1 MEQKSKFDKVM
12 GAWDILVIAFGAMIG
27 WGWVINS
34 GDWITTAGFAGSIIA
49 MLIGGLMV
57 FFVGLTYAELT
68 SAMPQCGGEH
78 VFSYRA
84 MGPTGSFV
92 CTWMIILGYVATS
105 AFEATALPTV
115 ITYLFPDFNQVYLY
129 SIAGKDIYLTTI
141 VLGVGVAILITVI
154 NIKGAKTAAIL
165 QTVLTAIIAIA
176 GILLVVGSAINGD
189 MGNITGQMWESGAG
203 NTLGSVFKVACMTPF
218 LFIGFDVIPQ
228 AAEEINVPYKKIGKI
243 MLLSIF
249 LAVAWYLMI
258 IFAVCYIMPQSEIAK
273 EMMSQNGLVSAKA
286 IEIAFR
292 SPLMG
297 KVLII
302 GGLCGIITSWN
313 SFLMGGSRALY
324 SMGESLMIPKMFGKL
339 GKNKTPEAAI
349 ILCGIACVA
358 APFFGR
364 GVLVWL
370 VDAAS
375 FGCVIA
381 YMFVSISFCILR
393 KKRPEMERPY
403 KVKAGKFVGVMAV
416 LMAGFMTLL
425 YIIPA
430 SFSAALV
437 WQEWVVVG
445 IWLALGVFFYFY
457 SKRKYGAEFGRDIFI
472 VDESKTVEEEPAL
485 LPNAKYPD
493 RHFVITMGCE
503 YGSGGPEIA
512 RMVADYFGIEYYDRD
527 LVDKV
532 VQEIGVDKGLVEEA
546 DTKIGVR
553 YAFDTSYGV
562 RYANLSNRVIDA
574 QFQAIHDF
582 AKHSCVI
589 VGRSSDYILR
599 DTEDVM
605 NVFIYA
611 PQKDEIAAVMKKKG
625 LNERKAEEEWENVE
639 KSQHAR
645 HEYITGKK
653 RGDRHTRD
661 ILLNSSLL
669 GWDATAQ
676 FIEELVER
684 RFGLTEETL
693 KKEAWRANERI
704 YDQNRNRRI

>member
-34 GDWITTAGFAGSIIA
+34 GDWITTAGFMGSIIA
-49 MLIGGLMV
+49 MLIGGVMV

-84 MGPTGSFV
+84 MGSTGSFV

-115 ITYLFPDFNQVYLY
+115 ITYLFPKFNQVYLY

-141 VLGVGVAILITVI
+141 LLGVGVAVLITFI
-154 NIKGAKTAAIL
+154 NIRGAKTAAIL

-189 MGNITGQMWESGAG
+189 GANITGQMWESGTG
-203 NTLGSVFKVACMTPF
+203 TTLGSVFKVACMTPF

-249 LAVAWYLMI
+249 LAVAWYLLI
-258 IFAVCYIMPQSEIAK
+258 IFAVCYIMPQSAIAQ
-273 EMMSQNGLVSAKA
+273 EMSSQNGLVSAKA

-324 SMGESLMIPKMFGKL
+324 SMGESLMIPKL
-339 GKNKTPEAAI
+339 GKHKTPEAAI

-393 KKRPEMERPY
+393 KKKPEMARPY
-403 KVKAGKFVGVMAV
+403 KVKAGRFVGAMAV

-425 YIIPA
+425 YIVPA

-437 WQEWVVVG
+437 WQEWIVVG

-457 SKRKYGAEFGRDIFI
+457 SKKKYGAEFGRDIFI
-472 VDESKTVEEEPAL
+472 VEDGGKSEEQEETV

-493 RHFVITMGCE
+493 RHFVITVGCE
-503 YGSGGPEIA
+503 YGSGGPQIA
-512 RMVADYFGIEYYDRD
+512 KMVADRLGIEYYNRD

-532 VQEIGVDKGLVEEA
+532 VAHIGVDKGLVEEA

-574 QFQAIHDF
+574 QFQAINDF
-582 AKHSCVI
+582 ANKSSCVI

-599 DTEDVM
+599 NRDDVL

-611 PQKDEIAAVMKKKG
+611 PQEDEIAAVMKEKG
-625 LNERKAEEEWENVE
+625 IKNMRKAKEEWESVD
-639 KSQHAR
+639 KAQHAR

-661 ILLNSSLL
+661 MLINSSIL
-669 GWDATAQ
+669 GWDETADMIIDMIDRKFEHDDAKQ
-676 FIEELVER
+676 
-684 RFGLTEETL
+684 L
-693 KKEAWRANERI
+693 KKEA
-704 YDQNRNRRI
+704 

>member
-49 MLIGGLMV
+49 MLIGGVMV

-115 ITYLFPDFNQVYLY
+115 ITYLFPKFNQVYLY

-141 VLGVGVAILITVI
+141 LLGVGVAVLITFI
-154 NIKGAKTAAIL
+154 NIRGAKTAAIL

-189 MGNITGQMWESGAG
+189 GANITGQMWESGTG
-203 NTLGSVFKVACMTPF
+203 TTLGSVFKVACMTPF

-249 LAVAWYLMI
+249 LAVAWYLLI
-258 IFAVCYIMPQSEIAK
+258 IFAVCYIMPQSAIAQ
-273 EMMSQNGLVSAKA
+273 EMSSQNGLVSAKA

-339 GKNKTPEAAI
+339 GKHKTPEAAI

-393 KKRPEMERPY
+393 KKKPEMARPY
-403 KVKAGKFVGVMAV
+403 KVKAGRFVGVMAV

-425 YIIPA
+425 YIVPA

-437 WQEWVVVG
+437 WQEWIVVG

-457 SKRKYGAEFGRDIFI
+457 SKKKYGAEFGRDIFI
-472 VDESKTVEEEPAL
+472 VEDGGKTEEQEETV

-493 RHFVITMGCE
+493 RHFVITVGCE
-503 YGSGGPEIA
+503 YGSGGPQIA
-512 RMVADYFGIEYYDRD
+512 KMVADRLGIEYYNRD

-532 VQEIGVDKGLVEEA
+532 VAQIGVDKGLVEEA

-574 QFQAIHDF
+574 QFQAINDF
-582 AKHSCVI
+582 ANKSSCVI

-599 DTEDVM
+599 NRDDVL

-611 PQKDEIAAVMKKKG
+611 PQEDEIAAVMKEKG
-625 LNERKAEEEWENVE
+625 IKNMRKAKEEWESVD
-639 KSQHAR
+639 KAQHAR

-661 ILLNSSLL
+661 MLINSSIL
-669 GWDATAQ
+669 GWD
-676 FIEELVER
+676 
-684 RFGLTEETL
+684 ETTDMIIDMIDRKFEQDDAKQL
-693 KKEAWRANERI
+693 KKEA
-704 YDQNRNRRI
+704 

>member
-12 GAWDILVIAFGAMIG
+12 GAGDILVIAFGAMIG

-49 MLIGGLMV
+49 MLIGGVMV

-115 ITYLFPDFNQVYLY
+115 ITYLFPEFNQVYLY

-141 VLGVGVAILITVI
+141 LLGVGVAVLITFI
-154 NIKGAKTAAIL
+154 NIRGAKTAAIL

-176 GILLVVGSAINGD
+176 GILLVVGSAVNGD
-189 MGNITGQMWESGAG
+189 GANITGQMWESGTG
-203 NTLGSVFKVACMTPF
+203 TTLGSVFKVACMTPF

-249 LAVAWYLMI
+249 LAVAWYLLI
-258 IFAVCYIMPQSEIAK
+258 IFAVCYIMPQSAIAQ
-273 EMMSQNGLVSAKA
+273 EMSSQNGLVSAKA

-339 GKNKTPEAAI
+339 GKHKTPEAAI
-349 ILCGIACVA
+349 ILCGIACVV

-393 KKRPEMERPY
+393 KKKPEMARPY
-403 KVKAGKFVGVMAV
+403 KVKAGRFVGVMAV

-425 YIIPA
+425 YIVPA

-437 WQEWVVVG
+437 WQEWIVVG
-445 IWLALGVFFYFY
+445 IWLALGAFFYFY
-457 SKRKYGAEFGRDIFI
+457 SKKKYGAEFGRDIFI
-472 VDESKTVEEEPAL
+472 VEDGGKTEEQEETV

-493 RHFVITMGCE
+493 RHFVITVGCE
-503 YGSGGPEIA
+503 YGSGGPQIA
-512 RMVADYFGIEYYDRD
+512 KMIADRLGIEYYNRD

-532 VQEIGVDKGLVEEA
+532 VAQIGVDKGLVEEA

-574 QFQAIHDF
+574 QFQAINDF
-582 AKHSCVI
+582 ANRSSCVI

-599 DTEDVM
+599 NRDDVL

-611 PQKDEIAAVMKKKG
+611 PQEDEIAAVMKEKG
-625 LNERKAEEEWENVE
+625 IKNMRKAKEEWESVD
-639 KSQHAR
+639 KAQHAR

-661 ILLNSSLL
+661 MLINSSIL
-669 GWDATAQ
+669 GWDETADMIIDMIDRKFEQ
-676 FIEELVER
+676 DDAKQ
-684 RFGLTEETL
+684 L
-693 KKEAWRANERI
+693 KKEA
-704 YDQNRNRRI
+704 

>member
-49 MLIGGLMV
+49 MLIGGVMV

-115 ITYLFPDFNQVYLY
+115 ITYLFPKFNQVYLY

-141 VLGVGVAILITVI
+141 LLGVGVAVLITFI
-154 NIKGAKTAAIL
+154 NIIGAKTAAIL

-176 GILLVVGSAINGD
+176 GILLVVGSSVNGD
-189 MGNITGQMWESGAG
+189 GANITGQMWESGTG
-203 NTLGSVFKVACMTPF
+203 TTLGSVFKVACMTPF

-249 LAVAWYLMI
+249 LAVAWYLLI
-258 IFAVCYIMPQSEIAK
+258 IFAVCYIMPQSAIAQ
-273 EMMSQNGLVSAKA
+273 EMSSQNGLVSAKA

-339 GKNKTPEAAI
+339 GKHKTPEAAI

-393 KKRPEMERPY
+393 KKKPEMARPY
-403 KVKAGKFVGVMAV
+403 KVKAGRFVGVMAV

-425 YIIPA
+425 YIVPA

-437 WQEWVVVG
+437 WQEWIVVG

-457 SKRKYGAEFGRDIFI
+457 SKKKYGAEFGRDIFI
-472 VDESKTVEEEPAL
+472 VEDGGKAEEQEEAV

-493 RHFVITMGCE
+493 RHFVITVGCE
-503 YGSGGPEIA
+503 YGSGGPQIA
-512 RMVADYFGIEYYDRD
+512 KMIADRLGIEYYNRD

-532 VQEIGVDKGLVEEA
+532 VAQIGVDKGLVEEA

-574 QFQAIHDF
+574 QFQAINDF
-582 AKHSCVI
+582 ANRSSCVI

-599 DTEDVM
+599 NRDDVL

-611 PQKDEIAAVMKKKG
+611 PQEDEIAAVMKEKG
-625 LNERKAEEEWENVE
+625 IKNMRKAKEEWESVD
-639 KSQHAR
+639 KAQHAR

-661 ILLNSSLL
+661 MLINSSIL
-669 GWDATAQ
+669 GWDETADMIIDMIDRKFEQ
-676 FIEELVER
+676 DDAKQ
-684 RFGLTEETL
+684 L
-693 KKEAWRANERI
+693 KKEA
-704 YDQNRNRRI
+704 

>member
-12 GAWDILVIAFGAMIG
+12 GGWDILVIAFGAMIG

-34 GDWITTAGFAGSIIA
+34 GDWIQTAGFAGSMIA
-49 MLIGGLMV
+49 MLIGGVMV
-57 FFVGLTYAELT
+57 LFVGLTYAELT

-92 CTWMIILGYVATS
+92 CTWMIVLGYVATA

-115 ITYLFPDFNQVYLY
+115 ITYLFPNFNQVYLY
-129 SIAGKDIYLTTI
+129 SIAGKDIYLTT
-141 VLGVGVAILITVI
+141 VALGVGFAILITYI
-154 NIKGAKTAAIL
+154 NIKGAKTAAIF
-165 QTVLTAIIAIA
+165 QTILTAIIAIA
-176 GILLVVGSAINGD
+176 GILLVVGSAVNGD
-189 MGNITGQMWESGAG
+189 ASNITSQMWHASTG
-203 NTLGSVFKVACMTPF
+203 NVLGSVFKVACMTPF

-228 AAEEINVPYKKIGKI
+228 AAEEINVPYKKVGRI

-249 LAVAWYLMI
+249 LAVAWYLLI
-258 IFAVCYIMPQSEIAK
+258 VFAVCNIMPESAIAA
-273 EMMSQNGLVSAKA
+273 EMNSQNGLVSAKA
-286 IEIAFR
+286 IEIAFN
-292 SPLMG
+292 SPMMG

-324 SMGESLMIPKMFGKL
+324 SMGESLMIPEKFGTL
-339 GKNKTPEAAI
+339 GKNKTPVRAI
-349 ILCGIACVA
+349 MLCGLACCI

-393 KKRPEMERPY
+393 KKRPDMDRPY
-403 KVKAGKFVGVMAV
+403 KVKGAKFVGFMAV
-416 LMAGFMTLL
+416 AMSGFMTLL

-437 WQEWVVVG
+437 WQEWIVVG
-445 IWLALGVFFYFY
+445 AWLLLGLFFYAY
-457 SKRKYGAEFGRDIFI
+457 SKKKYGSEFGRDIFI
-472 VDESKTVEEEPAL
+472 VEDEEEASFETEEAE
-485 LPNAKYPD
+485 NYDSINKKYD
-493 RHFVITMGCE
+493 GERFTITVGCE

-512 RMVADYFGIEYYDRD
+512 KMVADHFGIAYYNRD
-527 LVDKV
+527 LVDSV
-532 VQEIGVDKGLVEEA
+532 VDHLGVEKELVEEA
-546 DTKIGVR
+546 DAKIGVR
-553 YAFDTSYGV
+553 YAFDTSYGI

-574 QFQAIHDF
+574 QFAAINEF
-582 AKHSCVI
+582 ADRSPCVI
-589 VGRSSDYILR
+589 VGRSSNYILKNR
-599 DTEDVM
+599 ENVL

-611 PQKDEIAAVMKKKG
+611 PKEDEIKSVMKAEGCSEEKAKEAWEAD
-625 LNERKAEEEWENVE
+625 ERA
-639 KSQHAR
+639 QHAR
-645 HEYITGKK
+645 HEYITSKK

-669 GWDATAQ
+669 GWEATAQ
-676 FIEELVER
+676 FIIELAER
-684 RFGLTEETL
+684 KFGLTEE
-693 KKEAWRANERI
+693 KMEKGA
-704 YDQNRNRRI
+704 

>member
-49 MLIGGLMV
+49 MLIGGVMV

-115 ITYLFPDFNQVYLY
+115 ITYLFPKFNQVYLY

-141 VLGVGVAILITVI
+141 LLGVGVAVLITFI
-154 NIKGAKTAAIL
+154 NIRGAKTAAIL

-176 GILLVVGSAINGD
+176 GILLVVGSAVNGD
-189 MGNITGQMWESGAG
+189 GANITGQMWESGTG
-203 NTLGSVFKVACMTPF
+203 TTLGSVFKVACMTPF

-249 LAVAWYLMI
+249 LAVAWYLLI
-258 IFAVCYIMPQSEIAK
+258 IFAVCYIMPQSAIAQ
-273 EMMSQNGLVSAKA
+273 EMSSQNGLVSAKA

-339 GKNKTPEAAI
+339 GKHKTPEAAI

-393 KKRPEMERPY
+393 KKKPEMARPY
-403 KVKAGKFVGVMAV
+403 KVKAGRFVGVMAV

-425 YIIPA
+425 YIVPA

-437 WQEWVVVG
+437 WQEWIVVG

-457 SKRKYGAEFGRDIFI
+457 SKKKYGAEFGRDIFI
-472 VDESKTVEEEPAL
+472 VEDGGKAEEQEEAV

-493 RHFVITMGCE
+493 RHFVITVGCE
-503 YGSGGPEIA
+503 YGSGGPQIA
-512 RMVADYFGIEYYDRD
+512 KMIADRLGIEYYNRD

-532 VQEIGVDKGLVEEA
+532 VAQIGVDKGLVEEA

-574 QFQAIHDF
+574 QFQAINDF
-582 AKHSCVI
+582 ANRSSCVI

-599 DTEDVM
+599 NRDDVL

-611 PQKDEIAAVMKKKG
+611 PQEDEIAAVMKEKG
-625 LNERKAEEEWENVE
+625 IKNMRKAKEEWESVD
-639 KSQHAR
+639 KAQHAR

-661 ILLNSSLL
+661 MLINSSIL
-669 GWDATAQ
+669 GWDETADMIIDMIDRKFEHDDAKQ
-676 FIEELVER
+676 
-684 RFGLTEETL
+684 L
-693 KKEAWRANERI
+693 KKEA
-704 YDQNRNRRI
+704 

>member
-1 MEQKSKFDKVM
+1 VGGYIMEQKSKFDKVM

-34 GDWITTAGFAGSIIA
+34 GDWITTAGFMGSIIA
-49 MLIGGLMV
+49 MLIGGVMV

-115 ITYLFPDFNQVYLY
+115 ITYLFPEFNQVYLY

-141 VLGVGVAILITVI
+141 LLGVGVAVLITFI
-154 NIKGAKTAAIL
+154 NIIGAKTAAIL

-189 MGNITGQMWESGAG
+189 GANITGQMWESGTG
-203 NTLGSVFKVACMTPF
+203 TTLGSVFKVACMTPF

-249 LAVAWYLMI
+249 LAVAWYLLI
-258 IFAVCYIMPQSEIAK
+258 IFAVCYIMPQSAIAQ
-273 EMMSQNGLVSAKA
+273 EMSSQNGLVSAKA

-339 GKNKTPEAAI
+339 GKHKTPEAAI
-349 ILCGIACVA
+349 ILCGIACVV

-393 KKRPEMERPY
+393 KKKPEMARPY
-403 KVKAGKFVGVMAV
+403 KVKAGRFVGVMAV

-425 YIIPA
+425 YIVPA

-437 WQEWVVVG
+437 WQEWIVVG
-445 IWLALGVFFYFY
+445 IWLALGAFFYFY
-457 SKRKYGAEFGRDIFI
+457 SKKKYGAEFGRDIFI
-472 VDESKTVEEEPAL
+472 VEDGGKAEEQEEAV

-493 RHFVITMGCE
+493 RHFVITVGCE
-503 YGSGGPEIA
+503 YGSGGPQIA
-512 RMVADYFGIEYYDRD
+512 KMIADRLGIEYYNRD

-532 VQEIGVDKGLVEEA
+532 VAQIGVDKGLVEEA

-574 QFQAIHDF
+574 QFQAINDF
-582 AKHSCVI
+582 ANRSSCVI

-599 DTEDVM
+599 NRDDVL

-611 PQKDEIAAVMKKKG
+611 PQEDEIAAVMKEKG
-625 LNERKAEEEWENVE
+625 IKNMRKAKEEWESVD
-639 KSQHAR
+639 KAQHAR

-661 ILLNSSLL
+661 MLINSSIL
-669 GWDATAQ
+669 GWDETADMIIDMIDRKFEQ
-676 FIEELVER
+676 DDAKQ
-684 RFGLTEETL
+684 L
-693 KKEAWRANERI
+693 KKEA
-704 YDQNRNRRI
+704 

>member
-49 MLIGGLMV
+49 MLIGGVMV

-115 ITYLFPDFNQVYLY
+115 ITYLFPEFNQVYLY

-141 VLGVGVAILITVI
+141 LLGVGVAVLITFI
-154 NIKGAKTAAIL
+154 NIRGAKTAAIL

-176 GILLVVGSAINGD
+176 GILLVVGSAVNGD
-189 MGNITGQMWESGAG
+189 GANITGQMWESGTG
-203 NTLGSVFKVACMTPF
+203 TTLGSVFKVACMTPF

-249 LAVAWYLMI
+249 LAVAWYLLI
-258 IFAVCYIMPQSEIAK
+258 IFAVCYIMPQSAIAQ
-273 EMMSQNGLVSAKA
+273 EMSSQNGLVSAKA

-339 GKNKTPEAAI
+339 GKHKTPEAAI
-349 ILCGIACVA
+349 ILCGIACVV

-375 FGCVIA
+375 FGCIIA

-393 KKRPEMERPY
+393 KKKPEMERPY
-403 KVKAGKFVGVMAV
+403 KVKAGRFVGVMAV

-425 YIIPA
+425 YIVPA

-457 SKRKYGAEFGRDIFI
+457 SKKKYGAEFGRDIFI
-472 VDESKTVEEEPAL
+472 VEDGGKAEEQEEAV

-493 RHFVITMGCE
+493 RHFVITVGCE
-503 YGSGGPEIA
+503 YGSGGPQIA
-512 RMVADYFGIEYYDRD
+512 KMIADRLGIEYYNRD

-532 VQEIGVDKGLVEEA
+532 VAQIGVDKGLVEEA

-574 QFQAIHDF
+574 QFQAINDF
-582 AKHSCVI
+582 ANRSSCVI

-599 DTEDVM
+599 NRDDVL

-611 PQKDEIAAVMKKKG
+611 PQEDEIAAVMKEKG
-625 LNERKAEEEWENVE
+625 IKNMRKAKEEWESVD
-639 KSQHAR
+639 KAQHAR

-661 ILLNSSLL
+661 MLINSSIL
-669 GWDATAQ
+669 GWDETADMIIDMIDRKFEHDDAKQ
-676 FIEELVER
+676 
-684 RFGLTEETL
+684 L
-693 KKEAWRANERI
+693 KKEA
-704 YDQNRNRRI
+704 

>member
-49 MLIGGLMV
+49 MLIGGVMV

-115 ITYLFPDFNQVYLY
+115 ITYLFPEFNQVYLY

-141 VLGVGVAILITVI
+141 LLGVGVAVLITFI
-154 NIKGAKTAAIL
+154 NIRGAKTAAIL

-176 GILLVVGSAINGD
+176 GILLVVGSAVNGD
-189 MGNITGQMWESGAG
+189 GANITGQMWESGTG
-203 NTLGSVFKVACMTPF
+203 TTLGSVFKVACMTPF

-249 LAVAWYLMI
+249 LAVAWYLLI
-258 IFAVCYIMPQSEIAK
+258 IFAVCYIMPQSAIAQ
-273 EMMSQNGLVSAKA
+273 EMSSQNGLVSAKA

-324 SMGESLMIPKMFGKL
+324 SMGESLMIPKMFRKL
-339 GKNKTPEAAI
+339 GKHKTPEAAI
-349 ILCGIACVA
+349 ILCGIACVV

-393 KKRPEMERPY
+393 KKKPEMARPY
-403 KVKAGKFVGVMAV
+403 KVKAGRFVGVMAV

-425 YIIPA
+425 YIVPA

-437 WQEWVVVG
+437 WQEWIVVG
-445 IWLALGVFFYFY
+445 IWLALGAFFYFY
-457 SKRKYGAEFGRDIFI
+457 SKKKYGAEFGRDIFI
-472 VDESKTVEEEPAL
+472 VEDGGKTEEQEETV

-493 RHFVITMGCE
+493 RHFVITVGCE
-503 YGSGGPEIA
+503 YGSGGPQIA
-512 RMVADYFGIEYYDRD
+512 KMIADRLGIEYYNRD

-532 VQEIGVDKGLVEEA
+532 VAQIGVDKGLVEEA

-574 QFQAIHDF
+574 QFQAINDF
-582 AKHSCVI
+582 ANRSSCVI

-599 DTEDVM
+599 NRDDVL

-611 PQKDEIAAVMKKKG
+611 PQEDEIAAVMKEKG
-625 LNERKAEEEWENVE
+625 IKNMRKAKEEWESVD
-639 KSQHAR
+639 KAQHAR

-661 ILLNSSLL
+661 MLINSSIL
-669 GWDATAQ
+669 GWDETADMIIDMIDRKFEQ
-676 FIEELVER
+676 DDAKQ
-684 RFGLTEETL
+684 L
-693 KKEAWRANERI
+693 KKEA
-704 YDQNRNRRI
+704 

>member
-49 MLIGGLMV
+49 MLIGGVMV

-92 CTWMIILGYVATS
+92 CTWMIILGFVATS

-115 ITYLFPDFNQVYLY
+115 ITYLFPEFNQVYLY

-141 VLGVGVAILITVI
+141 LLGVGVAVLITFI
-154 NIKGAKTAAIL
+154 NIRGAKTAAIL

-176 GILLVVGSAINGD
+176 GILLVVGSAVNGD
-189 MGNITGQMWESGAG
+189 GANITGQMWESGTG
-203 NTLGSVFKVACMTPF
+203 TTLGSVFKVACMTPF

-249 LAVAWYLMI
+249 LAVAWYLLI
-258 IFAVCYIMPQSEIAK
+258 IFAVCYIMPQSAIAQ
-273 EMMSQNGLVSAKA
+273 EMSSQNGLVSAKA

-339 GKNKTPEAAI
+339 GKHKTPEAAI
-349 ILCGIACVA
+349 ILCGIACVV

-393 KKRPEMERPY
+393 KKKPEMARPY
-403 KVKAGKFVGVMAV
+403 KVKAGRFVGVMAV

-425 YIIPA
+425 YIVPA

-437 WQEWVVVG
+437 WQEWIVVG
-445 IWLALGVFFYFY
+445 IWLALGAFFYFY
-457 SKRKYGAEFGRDIFI
+457 SKKKYGAEFGRDIFI
-472 VDESKTVEEEPAL
+472 VEDGGKTEEQEETV

-493 RHFVITMGCE
+493 RHFVITVGCE
-503 YGSGGPEIA
+503 YGSGGPQIA
-512 RMVADYFGIEYYDRD
+512 KMVADRLGIEYYNRD

-532 VQEIGVDKGLVEEA
+532 VAHIGVDKGLVEEA

-574 QFQAIHDF
+574 QFQAINDF
-582 AKHSCVI
+582 ANRSSCVI

-599 DTEDVM
+599 NRDDVL

-611 PQKDEIAAVMKKKG
+611 PQEDEIAAVMKEKG
-625 LNERKAEEEWENVE
+625 IKNMRKAKEEWESVD
-639 KSQHAR
+639 KAQHAR

-661 ILLNSSLL
+661 MLINSSIL
-669 GWDATAQ
+669 GWDETADMIIDMIDRKFEQ
-676 FIEELVER
+676 DDAKQ
-684 RFGLTEETL
+684 L
-693 KKEAWRANERI
+693 KKEA
-704 YDQNRNRRI
+704 

>member
-49 MLIGGLMV
+49 MLIGGVMV

-115 ITYLFPDFNQVYLY
+115 ITYLFPEFNQVYLY

-141 VLGVGVAILITVI
+141 LLGVGVAVLITFI
-154 NIKGAKTAAIL
+154 NIRGAKTAAIL

-176 GILLVVGSAINGD
+176 GILLVVGSAVNGD
-189 MGNITGQMWESGAG
+189 GANITGQMWESGTG
-203 NTLGSVFKVACMTPF
+203 TTLGSVFKVACMTPF

-249 LAVAWYLMI
+249 LAVAWYLLI
-258 IFAVCYIMPQSEIAK
+258 IFAVCYIMPQSAIAQ
-273 EMMSQNGLVSAKA
+273 EMSSQNGLVSAKA

-339 GKNKTPEAAI
+339 GKHKTPEAAI
-349 ILCGIACVA
+349 ILCGIACIV

-393 KKRPEMERPY
+393 KKKPEMARPY
-403 KVKAGKFVGVMAV
+403 KVKAGRFVGVMAV

-425 YIIPA
+425 YIVPA

-437 WQEWVVVG
+437 WQEWIVVG
-445 IWLALGVFFYFY
+445 IWLALGAFFYFY
-457 SKRKYGAEFGRDIFI
+457 SKKKYGAEFGRDIFI
-472 VDESKTVEEEPAL
+472 VEDGGKTEEQEETV

-493 RHFVITMGCE
+493 RHFVITVGCE
-503 YGSGGPEIA
+503 YGSGGPQIA
-512 RMVADYFGIEYYDRD
+512 KMIADRLGIEYYNRD

-532 VQEIGVDKGLVEEA
+532 VAQIGVDKGLVEEA

-574 QFQAIHDF
+574 QFQAINDF
-582 AKHSCVI
+582 ANRSSCVI

-599 DTEDVM
+599 NRDDVL

-611 PQKDEIAAVMKKKG
+611 PQEDEIAAVMKEKG
-625 LNERKAEEEWENVE
+625 IKNMRKAKEEWESVD
-639 KSQHAR
+639 KAQHAR

-661 ILLNSSLL
+661 MLINSSIL
-669 GWDATAQ
+669 GWDETADMIIDMIDRKFEQ
-676 FIEELVER
+676 DDAKQ
-684 RFGLTEETL
+684 L
-693 KKEAWRANERI
+693 KKEA
-704 YDQNRNRRI
+704 

>member
-49 MLIGGLMV
+49 MLIGGVMV

-68 SAMPQCGGEH
+68 SAMPQCGGDH

-115 ITYLFPDFNQVYLY
+115 ITYLFPKFNQVYLY

-141 VLGVGVAILITVI
+141 LLGVGVAVLITFI
-154 NIKGAKTAAIL
+154 NIRGAKTAAIL

-176 GILLVVGSAINGD
+176 GILLVVGSAVNGD
-189 MGNITGQMWESGAG
+189 GANITGQMWESGTG
-203 NTLGSVFKVACMTPF
+203 TTLGSVFKVACMTPF

-249 LAVAWYLMI
+249 LAVAWYLLI
-258 IFAVCYIMPQSEIAK
+258 IFAVCYIMPQSAIAQ
-273 EMMSQNGLVSAKA
+273 EMSSQNGLVSAKA

-339 GKNKTPEAAI
+339 GKHKTPEAAI

-393 KKRPEMERPY
+393 KKKPEMARPY
-403 KVKAGKFVGVMAV
+403 KVKAGRFVGVMAV

-425 YIIPA
+425 YIVPA

-437 WQEWVVVG
+437 WQEWIVVG

-457 SKRKYGAEFGRDIFI
+457 SKKKYGAEFGRDIFI
-472 VDESKTVEEEPAL
+472 VEDGGKAEEQEEAV

-493 RHFVITMGCE
+493 RHFVITVGCE
-503 YGSGGPEIA
+503 YGSGGPQIA
-512 RMVADYFGIEYYDRD
+512 KMIADRLGIEYYNRD

-532 VQEIGVDKGLVEEA
+532 VAQIGVDKGLVEEA

-574 QFQAIHDF
+574 QFQAINDF
-582 AKHSCVI
+582 ANRSSCVI

-599 DTEDVM
+599 NRDDVL

-611 PQKDEIAAVMKKKG
+611 PQEDEIAAVMKEKG
-625 LNERKAEEEWENVE
+625 IKNMRKAKEEWESVD
-639 KSQHAR
+639 KAQHAR

-661 ILLNSSLL
+661 MLINSSIL
-669 GWDATAQ
+669 GWDETADMIIDMIDRKFEQ
-676 FIEELVER
+676 DDAKQ
-684 RFGLTEETL
+684 L
-693 KKEAWRANERI
+693 KKEA
-704 YDQNRNRRI
+704 

>member
-34 GDWITTAGFAGSIIA
+34 GDWITTAGFMGSIIA
-49 MLIGGLMV
+49 MLIGGVMV

-115 ITYLFPDFNQVYLY
+115 ITYLFPKFNQVYLY

-141 VLGVGVAILITVI
+141 LLGVGVAVLITFI
-154 NIKGAKTAAIL
+154 NIRGAKTAAIL

-189 MGNITGQMWESGAG
+189 GANITGQMWESGTG
-203 NTLGSVFKVACMTPF
+203 TTLGSVFKVACMTPF

-249 LAVAWYLMI
+249 LAVAWYLLI
-258 IFAVCYIMPQSEIAK
+258 IFAVCYIMPQSAIAQ
-273 EMMSQNGLVSAKA
+273 EMSSQNGLVSAKA

-339 GKNKTPEAAI
+339 GKHKTPEAAI

-393 KKRPEMERPY
+393 KKKPEMARPY
-403 KVKAGKFVGVMAV
+403 KVKAGRFVGVMAV

-425 YIIPA
+425 YIVPA

-437 WQEWVVVG
+437 WQEWIVVG
-445 IWLALGVFFYFY
+445 IWLALGAFFYFY
-457 SKRKYGAEFGRDIFI
+457 SKKKYGAEFGRDIFI
-472 VDESKTVEEEPAL
+472 VEDGGKAEEQEEAV

-493 RHFVITMGCE
+493 RHFVITVGCE
-503 YGSGGPEIA
+503 YGSGGPQIA
-512 RMVADYFGIEYYDRD
+512 KMVADRLGIEYYNRD

-532 VQEIGVDKGLVEEA
+532 VAHIGVDKGLVEEA

-574 QFQAIHDF
+574 QFQAINDF
-582 AKHSCVI
+582 ANKSSCVI

-599 DTEDVM
+599 NRDDVL

-611 PQKDEIAAVMKKKG
+611 PQEDEIAAVMKEKG
-625 LNERKAEEEWENVE
+625 IKNMRKAKEEWESVD
-639 KSQHAR
+639 KAQHAR

-661 ILLNSSLL
+661 MLINSSIL
-669 GWDATAQ
+669 GWDETADMIIDMIDRKFEHDDAKQ
-676 FIEELVER
+676 
-684 RFGLTEETL
+684 L
-693 KKEAWRANERI
+693 KKEA
-704 YDQNRNRRI
+704 

>member
-34 GDWITTAGFAGSIIA
+34 GDWITTAGFMGSIIA
-49 MLIGGLMV
+49 MLIGGIMV

-115 ITYLFPDFNQVYLY
+115 ITYLFPKFNQVYLY
-129 SIAGKDIYLTTI
+129 SIAGRDIYLTTI
-141 VLGVGVAILITVI
+141 LLGVGVAVLITFI
-154 NIKGAKTAAIL
+154 NIRGAKTAAIL

-189 MGNITGQMWESGAG
+189 GANITGQMWESGTG
-203 NTLGSVFKVACMTPF
+203 TTLGSVFKVACMTPF

-249 LAVAWYLMI
+249 MAVAWYLLI
-258 IFAVCYIMPQSEIAK
+258 IFAVCYIMPQSAIAQ
-273 EMMSQNGLVSAKA
+273 EMSSQNGLVSAKA

-339 GKNKTPEAAI
+339 GKHKTPEAAI
-349 ILCGIACVA
+349 ILCGIACVV

-393 KKRPEMERPY
+393 KKKPEMARPY
-403 KVKAGKFVGVMAV
+403 KVKAGRFVGVMAV

-425 YIIPA
+425 YIVPA

-437 WQEWVVVG
+437 WQEWIVVG

-457 SKRKYGAEFGRDIFI
+457 SKKKYGAEFGRDIFI
-472 VDESKTVEEEPAL
+472 VEDGGKSEEQEETV

-493 RHFVITMGCE
+493 RHFVITVGCE
-503 YGSGGPEIA
+503 YGSGGPQIA
-512 RMVADYFGIEYYDRD
+512 KMVADRLGIEYYNRD

-532 VQEIGVDKGLVEEA
+532 VAQIGVDKGLVEEA

-574 QFQAIHDF
+574 QFQAINDF
-582 AKHSCVI
+582 ANKSSCVI

-599 DTEDVM
+599 NRDDVL

-611 PQKDEIAAVMKKKG
+611 PQEDEIAAVMKEKG
-625 LNERKAEEEWENVE
+625 IKNMRKAKEEWESVD
-639 KSQHAR
+639 KAQHAR

-661 ILLNSSLL
+661 MLINSSIL
-669 GWDATAQ
+669 GWDETADMIIDMIDRKFEQ
-676 FIEELVER
+676 DDAKQ
-684 RFGLTEETL
+684 L
-693 KKEAWRANERI
+693 KKEA
-704 YDQNRNRRI
+704 

>member
-49 MLIGGLMV
+49 MLIGGVMV

-115 ITYLFPDFNQVYLY
+115 ITYLFPKFNQVYLY

-141 VLGVGVAILITVI
+141 LLGVGVAVLITFI
-154 NIKGAKTAAIL
+154 NIRGAKTAAIL

-176 GILLVVGSAINGD
+176 GILLVVGSAVNGD
-189 MGNITGQMWESGAG
+189 GANITGQMWESGTG
-203 NTLGSVFKVACMTPF
+203 TTLGSVFKVACMTPF

-249 LAVAWYLMI
+249 LAVAWYLLI
-258 IFAVCYIMPQSEIAK
+258 IFAVCYIMPQSAIAQ
-273 EMMSQNGLVSAKA
+273 EMSSQNGLVSAKA

-339 GKNKTPEAAI
+339 GKHKTPEAAI

-393 KKRPEMERPY
+393 KKKPEMARPY
-403 KVKAGKFVGVMAV
+403 KVKAGRFVGVMAV

-425 YIIPA
+425 YIVPA

-437 WQEWVVVG
+437 WQEWIVVG

-457 SKRKYGAEFGRDIFI
+457 SKKKYGAEFGRDIFI
-472 VDESKTVEEEPAL
+472 VEDGGKAEEQEEAV

-493 RHFVITMGCE
+493 RHFVITVGCE
-503 YGSGGPEIA
+503 YGSGGPQIA
-512 RMVADYFGIEYYDRD
+512 KMIADRLGIEYYNRD

-532 VQEIGVDKGLVEEA
+532 VAQIGVDKGLVEEA

-574 QFQAIHDF
+574 QFQAINDF
-582 AKHSCVI
+582 ANRSSCVI

-599 DTEDVM
+599 NRDDVL

-611 PQKDEIAAVMKKKG
+611 PQEDEIAAVMKEKG
-625 LNERKAEEEWENVE
+625 IKNMRKAKEEWESVD
-639 KSQHAR
+639 KAQHAR

-661 ILLNSSLL
+661 MLINSSIL
-669 GWDATAQ
+669 GWDETADMIIDMIDRKFEQ
-676 FIEELVER
+676 DDAKQ
-684 RFGLTEETL
+684 L
-693 KKEAWRANERI
+693 KKEA
-704 YDQNRNRRI
+704 

>member
-49 MLIGGLMV
+49 MLIGGVMV

-115 ITYLFPDFNQVYLY
+115 ITYLFPEFNQVYLY

-141 VLGVGVAILITVI
+141 LLGVGVAVLITFI
-154 NIKGAKTAAIL
+154 NIRGAKTAAIL

-176 GILLVVGSAINGD
+176 GILLVVGSAVNGD
-189 MGNITGQMWESGAG
+189 GANITGQMWESGTG
-203 NTLGSVFKVACMTPF
+203 TTLGSVFKVACMTPF

-249 LAVAWYLMI
+249 LAVAWYLLI
-258 IFAVCYIMPQSEIAK
+258 IFAVCYIMPQSAIAQ
-273 EMMSQNGLVSAKA
+273 EMSSQNGLVSAKA

-339 GKNKTPEAAI
+339 GKHKTPEAAI
-349 ILCGIACVA
+349 ILCGIACVV

-364 GVLVWL
+364 GVLVWF

-393 KKRPEMERPY
+393 KKKPEMARPY
-403 KVKAGKFVGVMAV
+403 KVKAGRFVGVMAV

-425 YIIPA
+425 YIVPA

-437 WQEWVVVG
+437 WQEWIVVG
-445 IWLALGVFFYFY
+445 IWLALGAFFYFY
-457 SKRKYGAEFGRDIFI
+457 SKKKYGAEFGRDIFI
-472 VDESKTVEEEPAL
+472 VEDGGKTEEQEETV

-493 RHFVITMGCE
+493 RHFVITVGCE
-503 YGSGGPEIA
+503 YGSGGPQIA
-512 RMVADYFGIEYYDRD
+512 KMIADRLGIEYYNRD

-532 VQEIGVDKGLVEEA
+532 VAQIGVDKGLVEEA

-574 QFQAIHDF
+574 QFQAINDF
-582 AKHSCVI
+582 ANRSSCVI

-599 DTEDVM
+599 NRDDVL

-611 PQKDEIAAVMKKKG
+611 PQEDEIAAVMKEKG
-625 LNERKAEEEWENVE
+625 IKNMRKAKEEWESVD
-639 KSQHAR
+639 KAQHAR

-661 ILLNSSLL
+661 MLINSSIL
-669 GWDATAQ
+669 GWDETADMIIDMIDRKFEQ
-676 FIEELVER
+676 DDAKQ
-684 RFGLTEETL
+684 L
-693 KKEAWRANERI
+693 KKEA
-704 YDQNRNRRI
+704 

>member
-49 MLIGGLMV
+49 MLIGGVMV

-115 ITYLFPDFNQVYLY
+115 ITYLFPEFNQVYLY

-141 VLGVGVAILITVI
+141 LLGVGVAVLITFI
-154 NIKGAKTAAIL
+154 NIRGAKTAAIL

-176 GILLVVGSAINGD
+176 GILLVVGSAVNGD
-189 MGNITGQMWESGAG
+189 GANITGQMWESGTG
-203 NTLGSVFKVACMTPF
+203 TTLGSVFKVACMTPF

-249 LAVAWYLMI
+249 LAVAWYLLI
-258 IFAVCYIMPQSEIAK
+258 IFAVCYIMPQSAIAQ
-273 EMMSQNGLVSAKA
+273 EMSSQNGLVSAQA

-339 GKNKTPEAAI
+339 GKHKTPEAAI

-393 KKRPEMERPY
+393 KKKPEMARPY
-403 KVKAGKFVGVMAV
+403 KVKAGRFVGVMAV

-425 YIIPA
+425 YIVPA

-437 WQEWVVVG
+437 WQEWIVVG
-445 IWLALGVFFYFY
+445 IWLALGAFFYFY
-457 SKRKYGAEFGRDIFI
+457 SKKKYGAEFGRDIFI
-472 VDESKTVEEEPAL
+472 VEDGGKAEEQEEAVL
-485 LPNAKYPD
+485 SNAKYPD
-493 RHFVITMGCE
+493 RHFVITVGCE
-503 YGSGGPEIA
+503 YGSGGPQIA
-512 RMVADYFGIEYYDRD
+512 KMIADRLGIEYYNRD

-532 VQEIGVDKGLVEEA
+532 VAQIGVDKGLVEEA

-574 QFQAIHDF
+574 QFQAINDF
-582 AKHSCVI
+582 ANRSSCVI

-599 DTEDVM
+599 NRDDVL

-611 PQKDEIAAVMKKKG
+611 PQEDEIAAVMKEKG
-625 LNERKAEEEWENVE
+625 IKNMRKAKEEWESVD
-639 KSQHAR
+639 KAQHAR

-661 ILLNSSLL
+661 MLINSSIL
-669 GWDATAQ
+669 GWDETADMIIDMIDRKFEQ
-676 FIEELVER
+676 DDAKQ
-684 RFGLTEETL
+684 L
-693 KKEAWRANERI
+693 KKEA
-704 YDQNRNRRI
+704 

>member
-49 MLIGGLMV
+49 MLIGGVMV

-115 ITYLFPDFNQVYLY
+115 ITYLFPEFNQVYLY

-141 VLGVGVAILITVI
+141 LLGVGVAVLITFI
-154 NIKGAKTAAIL
+154 NIRGAKTAAIL

-176 GILLVVGSAINGD
+176 GILLVVGSAVNGD
-189 MGNITGQMWESGAG
+189 GANITGQMWESGTG
-203 NTLGSVFKVACMTPF
+203 TTLGSVFKVACMTPF

-249 LAVAWYLMI
+249 LAVAWYLLI
-258 IFAVCYIMPQSEIAK
+258 IFAVCYIMPQSAIAQ
-273 EMMSQNGLVSAKA
+273 EMSSQNGLVSAKA

-339 GKNKTPEAAI
+339 GKHKTPEAAI
-349 ILCGIACVA
+349 ILCGIACVV

-393 KKRPEMERPY
+393 KKKPDMARPY
-403 KVKAGKFVGVMAV
+403 KVKAGRFVGVMAV

-425 YIIPA
+425 YIVPA

-437 WQEWVVVG
+437 WQEWIVVG
-445 IWLALGVFFYFY
+445 IWLALGAFFYFY
-457 SKRKYGAEFGRDIFI
+457 SKKKYGAEFGRDIFI
-472 VDESKTVEEEPAL
+472 VEDGGKAEEQEEAV

-493 RHFVITMGCE
+493 RRFVITVGCE
-503 YGSGGPEIA
+503 YGSGGPQIA
-512 RMVADYFGIEYYDRD
+512 KMIADRLGIEYYNRD

-532 VQEIGVDKGLVEEA
+532 VAQIGVDKGLVEEA

-574 QFQAIHDF
+574 QFQAINDF
-582 AKHSCVI
+582 ANRSSCVI

-599 DTEDVM
+599 NRDDVL

-611 PQKDEIAAVMKKKG
+611 PQEDEIAAVMKEKG
-625 LNERKAEEEWENVE
+625 IKNMRKAKEEWESVD
-639 KSQHAR
+639 KAQHAR

-661 ILLNSSLL
+661 MLINSSIL
-669 GWDATAQ
+669 GWDETADMIIDMIDRKFEQ
-676 FIEELVER
+676 DDAKQ
-684 RFGLTEETL
+684 L
-693 KKEAWRANERI
+693 KKEA
-704 YDQNRNRRI
+704 

>member
-27 WGWVINS
+27 WGLVINS

-49 MLIGGLMV
+49 MLIGGVMV

-115 ITYLFPDFNQVYLY
+115 ITYLFPEFNQVYLY

-141 VLGVGVAILITVI
+141 LLGVGVAVLITFI
-154 NIKGAKTAAIL
+154 NIRGAKTAAIL

-176 GILLVVGSAINGD
+176 GILLVVGSAVNGD
-189 MGNITGQMWESGAG
+189 GANITGQMWESGTG
-203 NTLGSVFKVACMTPF
+203 TTLGSVFKVACMTPF

-249 LAVAWYLMI
+249 LAVAWYLLI
-258 IFAVCYIMPQSEIAK
+258 IFAVCYIMPQSAIAQ
-273 EMMSQNGLVSAKA
+273 EMSSQNGLVSAKA

-339 GKNKTPEAAI
+339 GKHKTPEAAI
-349 ILCGIACVA
+349 ILCGIACVV

-393 KKRPEMERPY
+393 KKKPEMARPY
-403 KVKAGKFVGVMAV
+403 KVKAGRFVGVMAV

-425 YIIPA
+425 YIVPA

-437 WQEWVVVG
+437 WQEWIVVG
-445 IWLALGVFFYFY
+445 IWLALGAFFYFY
-457 SKRKYGAEFGRDIFI
+457 SKKKYGAEFGRDIFI
-472 VDESKTVEEEPAL
+472 VEDGGKTEEQEETV

-493 RHFVITMGCE
+493 RHFVITVGCE
-503 YGSGGPEIA
+503 YGSGGPQIA
-512 RMVADYFGIEYYDRD
+512 KMIADRLGIEYYNRD

-532 VQEIGVDKGLVEEA
+532 VAQIGVDKGLVEEA

-574 QFQAIHDF
+574 QFQAINDF
-582 AKHSCVI
+582 ANRSSCVI

-599 DTEDVM
+599 NRDDVL

-611 PQKDEIAAVMKKKG
+611 PQEDEIAAVMKEKG
-625 LNERKAEEEWENVE
+625 IKNMRKAKEEWESVD
-639 KSQHAR
+639 KAQHAR

-661 ILLNSSLL
+661 MLINSSIL
-669 GWDATAQ
+669 GWDETADMIIDMIDRKFEQ
-676 FIEELVER
+676 DDAKQ
-684 RFGLTEETL
+684 L
-693 KKEAWRANERI
+693 KKEA
-704 YDQNRNRRI
+704 

>member
-34 GDWITTAGFAGSIIA
+34 GDWITTAGFMGSIIA

-115 ITYLFPDFNQVYLY
+115 ITYLFPKFNQVYLY

-141 VLGVGVAILITVI
+141 LLGVGVAVLITFI
-154 NIKGAKTAAIL
+154 NIRGAKTAAIL

-189 MGNITGQMWESGAG
+189 GANITGQMWESGTG
-203 NTLGSVFKVACMTPF
+203 TTLGSVFKVACMTPF

-249 LAVAWYLMI
+249 LAVAWYLLI
-258 IFAVCYIMPQSEIAK
+258 IFAVCYIMPQSAIAQ
-273 EMMSQNGLVSAKA
+273 EMSSQNGLVSAKA

-339 GKNKTPEAAI
+339 GKHKTPEAAI

-393 KKRPEMERPY
+393 KKKPEMVRPY
-403 KVKAGKFVGVMAV
+403 KVKAGRFVGVMAV

-425 YIIPA
+425 YIVPA

-457 SKRKYGAEFGRDIFI
+457 SKKKYGAEFGRDIFI
-472 VDESKTVEEEPAL
+472 VEDGGKAEEQEETV

-493 RHFVITMGCE
+493 RHFVITVGCE
-503 YGSGGPEIA
+503 YGSGGPQIA
-512 RMVADYFGIEYYDRD
+512 KMVADRLGIEYYNRD

-532 VQEIGVDKGLVEEA
+532 VAQIGVDKGLVEEA

-574 QFQAIHDF
+574 QFQAINDF
-582 AKHSCVI
+582 ANKSSCVI

-599 DTEDVM
+599 NRDDVL

-611 PQKDEIAAVMKKKG
+611 PQEDEIAAVMKEKG
-625 LNERKAEEEWENVE
+625 IKNMRKAKEEWESVD
-639 KSQHAR
+639 KAQHAR

-661 ILLNSSLL
+661 MLINSSIL
-669 GWDATAQ
+669 GWDETADMIIDMIDRKFEQ
-676 FIEELVER
+676 DDAKQ
-684 RFGLTEETL
+684 L
-693 KKEAWRANERI
+693 KKEA
-704 YDQNRNRRI
+704 

>member
-34 GDWITTAGFAGSIIA
+34 GDWITTAGFMGSIIA
-49 MLIGGLMV
+49 MLIGGVMV

-84 MGPTGSFV
+84 MGSTGSFV

-115 ITYLFPDFNQVYLY
+115 ITYLFPQFNQVYLY

-141 VLGVGVAILITVI
+141 LLGVGVAVLITFI

-165 QTVLTAIIAIA
+165 QTVLTAIIAVA
-176 GILLVVGSAINGD
+176 GILLVVGSAINGETS
-189 MGNITGQMWESGAG
+189 NITGQMWESGAG
-203 NTLGSVFKVACMTPF
+203 NTFGSVFKVACMTPF

-249 LAVAWYLMI
+249 LAVAWYLLI
-258 IFAVCYIMPQSEIAK
+258 IFAVCYIMPQSAIAA
-273 EMMSQNGLVSAKA
+273 EMSSQNGLVSAKA

-349 ILCGIACVA
+349 ILCGIACVV

-393 KKRPEMERPY
+393 KKKPEMERPY
-403 KVKAGKFVGVMAV
+403 KVKAGKFVGFMAV

-425 YIIPA
+425 YIVPA

-437 WQEWVVVG
+437 WQEWIVVG

-457 SKRKYGAEFGRDIFI
+457 SKKKYGAEFGRDIFI
-472 VDESKTVEEEPAL
+472 VEDDGKTESQETAT
-485 LPNAKYPD
+485 LPNAKYPGK
-493 RHFVITMGCE
+493 HFVITVGCE

-512 RMVADYFGIEYYDRD
+512 KMIADRLGIEYYNRD

-532 VQEIGVDKGLVEEA
+532 VAQIGVDKGLVEEA

-574 QFQAIHDF
+574 QFQAINDF
-582 AKHSCVI
+582 ANKSSCVI

-599 DTEDVM
+599 NRKDVI

-611 PQKDEIAAVMKKKG
+611 PQEDEIAAVMKEKG
-625 LNERKAEEEWENVE
+625 IKNERKAKEEWESVE
-639 KSQHAR
+639 KAQHAR
-645 HEYITGKK
+645 HEYITGK
-653 RGDRHTRD
+653 
-661 ILLNSSLL
+661 
-669 GWDATAQ
+669 
-676 FIEELVER
+676 
-684 RFGLTEETL
+684 
-693 KKEAWRANERI
+693 EAW
-704 YDQNRNRRI
+704 

>member
-49 MLIGGLMV
+49 MLIGGVMV

-115 ITYLFPDFNQVYLY
+115 ITYLFPEFNQVYLY

-141 VLGVGVAILITVI
+141 LLGVGVAVLITFI
-154 NIKGAKTAAIL
+154 NIRGAKTAAIL

-176 GILLVVGSAINGD
+176 GILLVVGSAVNGD
-189 MGNITGQMWESGAG
+189 GANITGQMWESGTG
-203 NTLGSVFKVACMTPF
+203 TTLGSVFKVACMTPF

-249 LAVAWYLMI
+249 LAVAWYLLI
-258 IFAVCYIMPQSEIAK
+258 IFAVCYIMPQSAIAQ
-273 EMMSQNGLVSAKA
+273 EMSSQNGLVSAKA

-339 GKNKTPEAAI
+339 GKHKTPEAAI
-349 ILCGIACVA
+349 ILCGIACVV

-393 KKRPEMERPY
+393 KKKPDMARPY
-403 KVKAGKFVGVMAV
+403 KVKAGRFVGVMAV

-425 YIIPA
+425 YIVPA

-437 WQEWVVVG
+437 WQEWIVVG
-445 IWLALGVFFYFY
+445 IWLALGAFFYFY
-457 SKRKYGAEFGRDIFI
+457 SKKKYGAEFGRDIFI
-472 VDESKTVEEEPAL
+472 VEDGGKTEEQEETV

-493 RHFVITMGCE
+493 RHFVITVGCE
-503 YGSGGPEIA
+503 YGSGGPQIA
-512 RMVADYFGIEYYDRD
+512 KMVADRLGIEYYNRD

-532 VQEIGVDKGLVEEA
+532 VAHIGVDKGLVEEA

-574 QFQAIHDF
+574 QFQAINDF
-582 AKHSCVI
+582 ANRSSCVI

-599 DTEDVM
+599 NRDDVL

-611 PQKDEIAAVMKKKG
+611 PQEDEIAAVMKEKG
-625 LNERKAEEEWENVE
+625 IKNMRKAKEEWESVD
-639 KSQHAR
+639 KAQHAR

-661 ILLNSSLL
+661 MLINSSIL
-669 GWDATAQ
+669 GWDETADMIIDMIDRKFEQ
-676 FIEELVER
+676 DDAKQ
-684 RFGLTEETL
+684 L
-693 KKEAWRANERI
+693 KKEA
-704 YDQNRNRRI
+704 

>member
-34 GDWITTAGFAGSIIA
+34 GDWITTAGFMGSIIA
-49 MLIGGLMV
+49 MLIGGVMV

-84 MGPTGSFV
+84 MGSTGSFV

-115 ITYLFPDFNQVYLY
+115 ITYLFPQFNQVYLY

-141 VLGVGVAILITVI
+141 LLGVGVAVLITFI

-165 QTVLTAIIAIA
+165 QTVLTAIIAVA
-176 GILLVVGSAINGD
+176 GILLVVGSAINGETS
-189 MGNITGQMWESGAG
+189 NITGQMWESGAG
-203 NTLGSVFKVACMTPF
+203 NTFGSVFKVACMTPF

-228 AAEEINVPYKKIGKI
+228 AAEEINVPYKKIVKI

-249 LAVAWYLMI
+249 LAVAWYLLI
-258 IFAVCYIMPQSEIAK
+258 IFAVCYIMPQSAIAA
-273 EMMSQNGLVSAKA
+273 EMSSQNGLVSAKA

-349 ILCGIACVA
+349 ILCGIACVV

-393 KKRPEMERPY
+393 KKKPEMERPY
-403 KVKAGKFVGVMAV
+403 KVKAGKFVGFMAV

-425 YIIPA
+425 YIVPA

-437 WQEWVVVG
+437 WQEWIVVG

-457 SKRKYGAEFGRDIFI
+457 SKKKYGAEFGRDIFI
-472 VDESKTVEEEPAL
+472 VEDDGKTESQETAT
-485 LPNAKYPD
+485 LPNAKYPGK
-493 RHFVITMGCE
+493 HFVITVGCE

-512 RMVADYFGIEYYDRD
+512 KMIADRLGIEYYNRD

-532 VQEIGVDKGLVEEA
+532 VAQIGVDKGLVEEA

-574 QFQAIHDF
+574 QFQAINDF
-582 AKHSCVI
+582 ANKSSCVI

-599 DTEDVM
+599 NRKDVI

-611 PQKDEIAAVMKKKG
+611 PQEDEIAAVMKEKG
-625 LNERKAEEEWENVE
+625 IKNERKAKEEWESVE
-639 KSQHAR
+639 KAQHAR
-645 HEYITGKK
+645 HEYITGRK
-653 RGDRHTRD
+653 RGDRHSRD
-661 ILLNSSLL
+661 ILINSSLL
-669 GWDATAQ
+669 GWNETADMV
-676 FIEELVER
+676 IDMVER
-684 RFGLTEETL
+684 KFEQEDAVQL
-693 KKEAWRANERI
+693 KKEA
-704 YDQNRNRRI
+704 

>member
-34 GDWITTAGFAGSIIA
+34 GDWITTAGFMGSIIA
-49 MLIGGLMV
+49 MLIGGVMV

-84 MGPTGSFV
+84 MGSTGSFV

-115 ITYLFPDFNQVYLY
+115 ITYLFPQFNQVYLY

-141 VLGVGVAILITVI
+141 LLGVGVAVLITFI

-165 QTVLTAIIAIA
+165 QTVLTAIIAVA
-176 GILLVVGSAINGD
+176 GILLVVGSAINGEAS
-189 MGNITGQMWESGAG
+189 NITGQMWESGAG
-203 NTLGSVFKVACMTPF
+203 NTFGSVFKVACMTPF

-249 LAVAWYLMI
+249 LAVAWYLLI
-258 IFAVCYIMPQSEIAK
+258 IFAVCYIMPQSAIAA
-273 EMMSQNGLVSAKA
+273 EMSSQNGLVSAKA

-349 ILCGIACVA
+349 ILCGIACVV

-370 VDAAS
+370 VDAVS

-393 KKRPEMERPY
+393 KKKPEMERPY
-403 KVKAGKFVGVMAV
+403 KVKAGKFVGFMAV

-425 YIIPA
+425 YIVPA

-437 WQEWVVVG
+437 WQEWIVVG

-457 SKRKYGAEFGRDIFI
+457 SKKKYGAEFGRDIFI
-472 VDESKTVEEEPAL
+472 VEDDGKTESQETAT
-485 LPNAKYPD
+485 LPNAKYPGK
-493 RHFVITMGCE
+493 HFVITVGCE

-512 RMVADYFGIEYYDRD
+512 KMIADRLGIEYYNRD

-532 VQEIGVDKGLVEEA
+532 VAQIGVDKGLVEEA

-574 QFQAIHDF
+574 QFQAINDF
-582 AKHSCVI
+582 ANKSSCVI

-599 DTEDVM
+599 NRKDVI

-611 PQKDEIAAVMKKKG
+611 PQEDEIAAVMKEKG
-625 LNERKAEEEWENVE
+625 IKNERKAREEWESVE
-639 KSQHAR
+639 KAQHAR
-645 HEYITGKK
+645 HEYITGRK
-653 RGDRHTRD
+653 RGDRHSRD
-661 ILLNSSLL
+661 ILINSSLL
-669 GWDATAQ
+669 GWDETADMV
-676 FIEELVER
+676 IDMVER
-684 RFGLTEETL
+684 KFEQEDAVQL
-693 KKEAWRANERI
+693 KKEA
-704 YDQNRNRRI
+704 

>member
-49 MLIGGLMV
+49 MLIGGVMV

-115 ITYLFPDFNQVYLY
+115 ITYLFPEFNQVYLY

-141 VLGVGVAILITVI
+141 LLGVGVAVLITFI
-154 NIKGAKTAAIL
+154 NIRGAKTAAIL

-176 GILLVVGSAINGD
+176 GILLVVGSAVNGD
-189 MGNITGQMWESGAG
+189 GANITGQMWESGTG
-203 NTLGSVFKVACMTPF
+203 TTLGSVFKVACMTPF

-249 LAVAWYLMI
+249 LAVAWYLLI
-258 IFAVCYIMPQSEIAK
+258 IFAVCYIMPQSAIAQ
-273 EMMSQNGLVSAKA
+273 EMSSQNGLVSAKA

-339 GKNKTPEAAI
+339 GKHKTPEAAI
-349 ILCGIACVA
+349 ILCGIACVV

-393 KKRPEMERPY
+393 KKKPEMARPY
-403 KVKAGKFVGVMAV
+403 KVKAGRFVGVMAV

-425 YIIPA
+425 YIVPA

-437 WQEWVVVG
+437 WQEWIVVG
-445 IWLALGVFFYFY
+445 IWLALGAFFYFY
-457 SKRKYGAEFGRDIFI
+457 SKKKYGAEFGRDIFI
-472 VDESKTVEEEPAL
+472 VEDGGKTEEQEETV

-493 RHFVITMGCE
+493 RHFVITVGCE
-503 YGSGGPEIA
+503 YGSGGPQIA
-512 RMVADYFGIEYYDRD
+512 KMVADRLGIEYYNRD

-532 VQEIGVDKGLVEEA
+532 VAHIGVDKGLVEEA

-574 QFQAIHDF
+574 QFQAINDF
-582 AKHSCVI
+582 ANRSSCVI

-599 DTEDVM
+599 NRDDVL

-611 PQKDEIAAVMKKKG
+611 PQEDEIAAVMKEKG
-625 LNERKAEEEWENVE
+625 IKNMRKAKEEWESVD
-639 KSQHAR
+639 KAQHAR

-661 ILLNSSLL
+661 MLINSSIL
-669 GWDATAQ
+669 GWDETADMIIDMIDRKFEHDDAKQ
-676 FIEELVER
+676 
-684 RFGLTEETL
+684 L
-693 KKEAWRANERI
+693 KKEA
-704 YDQNRNRRI
+704 

>member
-1 MEQKSKFDKVM
+1 
-12 GAWDILVIAFGAMIG
+12 
-27 WGWVINS
+27 
-34 GDWITTAGFAGSIIA
+34 

-84 MGPTGSFV
+84 MGSTGSFV

-472 VDESKTVEEEPAL
+472 VDESKTVEEEPAV

-693 KKEAWRANERI
+693 KKEA
-704 YDQNRNRRI
+704 

>member
-49 MLIGGLMV
+49 MLIGGVMV

-115 ITYLFPDFNQVYLY
+115 ITYLFPEFNQVYLY

-141 VLGVGVAILITVI
+141 LLGVGVAVLITFI
-154 NIKGAKTAAIL
+154 NIRGAKTAAIL

-176 GILLVVGSAINGD
+176 GILLVVGSAVNGD
-189 MGNITGQMWESGAG
+189 GANITGQMWESGTG
-203 NTLGSVFKVACMTPF
+203 TTLGSVFKVACMTPF

-249 LAVAWYLMI
+249 LAVAWYLLI
-258 IFAVCYIMPQSEIAK
+258 IFAVCYIMPQSAIAQ
-273 EMMSQNGLVSAKA
+273 EMSSQNGLVSAKA

-339 GKNKTPEAAI
+339 GKHKTPEAAI
-349 ILCGIACVA
+349 ILCGIACVV

-393 KKRPEMERPY
+393 KKKPEMARPY
-403 KVKAGKFVGVMAV
+403 KVKAGRFVGVMAV
-416 LMAGFMTLL
+416 LMVGFMTLL
-425 YIIPA
+425 YIVPA

-437 WQEWVVVG
+437 WQEWIVVG
-445 IWLALGVFFYFY
+445 IWLALGAFFYFY
-457 SKRKYGAEFGRDIFI
+457 SKKKYGAEFGRDIFI
-472 VDESKTVEEEPAL
+472 AEDGGKTEEQEETV

-493 RHFVITMGCE
+493 RHFVITVGCE
-503 YGSGGPEIA
+503 YGSGGPQIA
-512 RMVADYFGIEYYDRD
+512 KMIADRLGIEYYNRD

-532 VQEIGVDKGLVEEA
+532 VAQIGVDKGLVEEA

-574 QFQAIHDF
+574 QFQAINDF
-582 AKHSCVI
+582 ANRSSCVI

-599 DTEDVM
+599 NRDDVL

-611 PQKDEIAAVMKKKG
+611 PQEDEIAAVMKEKG
-625 LNERKAEEEWENVE
+625 IKNMRKAKEEWESVD
-639 KSQHAR
+639 KAQHAR

-661 ILLNSSLL
+661 MLINSSIL
-669 GWDATAQ
+669 GWDETADMIIDMIDRKFEQ
-676 FIEELVER
+676 DDAKQ
-684 RFGLTEETL
+684 L
-693 KKEAWRANERI
+693 KKEA
-704 YDQNRNRRI
+704 

>member
-12 GAWDILVIAFGAMIG
+12 GGWDILVIAFGAMIG

-34 GDWITTAGFAGSIIA
+34 GDWITTAGFMGSILA

-57 FFVGLTYAELT
+57 IFVGLTYAELT

-78 VFSYRA
+78 IFSYRA

-129 SIAGKDIYLTTI
+129 TIAGRDIYLSTI
-141 VLGVGVAILITVI
+141 LLGVGVAIFITYI

-176 GILLVVGSAINGD
+176 GIMLVVGSAVNGD
-189 MGNITGQMWESGAG
+189 VSNISGQMWETGSG
-203 NTLGSVFKVACMTPF
+203 NKLSSLFKVACMTPF

-228 AAEEINVPYKKIGKI
+228 AAEEINVPYKKIGRI

-249 LAVAWYLMI
+249 LAVVWYLMI
-258 IFAVCYIMPQSEIAK
+258 IFAVCYIMPHSAIAQ
-273 EMMSQNGLVSAKA
+273 EMAAQNGLVSVKA
-286 IEIAFR
+286 IEIAFHT
-292 SPLMG
+292 PLMG

-324 SMGESLMIPKMFGKL
+324 SMGESLMIPERYGKL
-339 GKNKTPEAAI
+339 GKYKTPEHAI
-349 ILCGIACVA
+349 ILCGLACCI

-381 YMFVSISFCILR
+381 YLFVAISFCILR
-393 KKRPEMERPY
+393 KKRPDMKRPY
-403 KVKAGKFVGVMAV
+403 KVKAGKFVGAMAV
-416 LMAGFMTLL
+416 AMAGFMTLL

-430 SFSAALV
+430 SFSAALI

-445 IWLALGVFFYFY
+445 LWLALGVFFYFY
-457 SKRKYGAEFGRDIFI
+457 SKKKYGAEFGRDIFVI
-472 VDESKTVEEEPAL
+472 TDDETVNDQEEEETG
-485 LPNAKYPD
+485 NQYYTGK
-493 RHFVITMGCE
+493 HFVVTVGCE

-512 RMVADYFGIEYYDRD
+512 KKIADYFGIEYYNRD

-532 VQEIGVDKGLVEEA
+532 VKEIGVDKGLVEEA

-553 YAFDTSYGV
+553 YGFDTNYGV
-562 RYANLSNRVIDA
+562 RYANLSNRVIDT
-574 QFQAIHDF
+574 QFQVIHDF
-582 AKHSCVI
+582 AEKSPCVI
-589 VGRSSDYILR
+589 VGRSSDYILKDR
-599 DTEDVM
+599 NDVL

-611 PQKDEIAAVMKKKG
+611 PEKDEIAAVMKEKG
-625 LNERKAEEEWENVE
+625 ISEHKAKEEWEAFE
-639 KSQHAR
+639 KAQHAR
-645 HEYITGKK
+645 HEYITGKD
-653 RGDRHTRD
+653 RGDRHSRD

-669 GWDATAQ
+669 GWEKTADYIIALIKQ
-676 FIEELVER
+676 KFDIKSDKV
-684 RFGLTEETL
+684 L
-693 KKEAWRANERI
+693 KEK
-704 YDQNRNRRI
+704 

>member
-49 MLIGGLMV
+49 MLIGGVMV

-115 ITYLFPDFNQVYLY
+115 ITYLFPEFNQVYLY

-141 VLGVGVAILITVI
+141 LLGVGVAVLITFI
-154 NIKGAKTAAIL
+154 NIRGAKTAAIL

-176 GILLVVGSAINGD
+176 GILLVVGSAVNGD
-189 MGNITGQMWESGAG
+189 GANITGQMWESGTG
-203 NTLGSVFKVACMTPF
+203 TTLGSVFKVACMTPF

-249 LAVAWYLMI
+249 LAVAWYLLI
-258 IFAVCYIMPQSEIAK
+258 IFAVCYIMPQSAIAQ
-273 EMMSQNGLVSAKA
+273 EMSSQNGLVSAKA

-339 GKNKTPEAAI
+339 GKHKTPEAAI

-393 KKRPEMERPY
+393 KKKPEMARPY
-403 KVKAGKFVGVMAV
+403 KVKAGRFVGVMAV

-425 YIIPA
+425 YIVPA

-437 WQEWVVVG
+437 WQEWIVVG
-445 IWLALGVFFYFY
+445 IWLALGAFFYFY
-457 SKRKYGAEFGRDIFI
+457 SKKKYGAEFGRDIFI
-472 VDESKTVEEEPAL
+472 VEDGGKAEEQEEAVL
-485 LPNAKYPD
+485 SNAKYPD
-493 RHFVITMGCE
+493 RHFVITVGCE
-503 YGSGGPEIA
+503 YGSGGPQIA
-512 RMVADYFGIEYYDRD
+512 KMIADRLGIEYYNRD

-532 VQEIGVDKGLVEEA
+532 VAQIGVDKGLVEEA

-574 QFQAIHDF
+574 QFHAINDF
-582 AKHSCVI
+582 ANRSSCVI

-599 DTEDVM
+599 NRDDVL

-611 PQKDEIAAVMKKKG
+611 PQEDEIAAVMKEKG
-625 LNERKAEEEWENVE
+625 IKNMRKAKEEWESVD
-639 KSQHAR
+639 KAQHAR

-661 ILLNSSLL
+661 MLINSSIL
-669 GWDATAQ
+669 GWDETADMIIDMIDRKFEQ
-676 FIEELVER
+676 DDAKQ
-684 RFGLTEETL
+684 L
-693 KKEAWRANERI
+693 KKEA
-704 YDQNRNRRI
+704 

>member
-12 GAWDILVIAFGAMIG
+12 GSWDILVIAFGAMIG

-34 GDWITTAGFAGSIIA
+34 GDWITTAGFMGSIIA

-115 ITYLFPDFNQVYLY
+115 ITYLFPKFNQVYLY

-141 VLGVGVAILITVI
+141 LLGVGVAVLITFI
-154 NIKGAKTAAIL
+154 NIRGAKTAAIL

-189 MGNITGQMWESGAG
+189 GANITGQMWESGTG
-203 NTLGSVFKVACMTPF
+203 TTLGSVFKVACMTPF

-249 LAVAWYLMI
+249 LAVAWYLLI
-258 IFAVCYIMPQSEIAK
+258 IFAVCYIMPQSAIVQ
-273 EMMSQNGLVSAKA
+273 EMSSQNGLVSAKA

-339 GKNKTPEAAI
+339 GKHKTPEAAI
-349 ILCGIACVA
+349 ILCGIACVV

-393 KKRPEMERPY
+393 KKKPEMARPY
-403 KVKAGKFVGVMAV
+403 KVKAGRFVGVMAV

-425 YIIPA
+425 YIVPA

-457 SKRKYGAEFGRDIFI
+457 SKKKYGAEFGSDIFI
-472 VDESKTVEEEPAL
+472 VEDGGKAEEQEETV

-493 RHFVITMGCE
+493 RHFVITVGCE
-503 YGSGGPEIA
+503 YGSGGPQIA
-512 RMVADYFGIEYYDRD
+512 KMVADRLGIEYYNRD

-532 VQEIGVDKGLVEEA
+532 VAQIGVDKGLVEEA

-553 YAFDTSYGV
+553 YAFETSYGV

-574 QFQAIHDF
+574 QFQAINDF
-582 AKHSCVI
+582 ANKSSCVI

-599 DTEDVM
+599 NRDDVL

-611 PQKDEIAAVMKKKG
+611 PQEDEIAAVMKEKG
-625 LNERKAEEEWENVE
+625 IKNMRKAKEEWESVD
-639 KSQHAR
+639 KAQHAR

-661 ILLNSSLL
+661 MLINSSIL
-669 GWDATAQ
+669 GWDETADMIIDMIDRKFEQ
-676 FIEELVER
+676 DDAKQ
-684 RFGLTEETL
+684 L
-693 KKEAWRANERI
+693 KKEA
-704 YDQNRNRRI
+704 

>member
-49 MLIGGLMV
+49 MLIGGVMV

-115 ITYLFPDFNQVYLY
+115 ITYLFPEFNQVYLY

-141 VLGVGVAILITVI
+141 LLGVVVAVLITFI
-154 NIKGAKTAAIL
+154 NIRGAKTAAIL

-176 GILLVVGSAINGD
+176 GILLVVGSAVNGD
-189 MGNITGQMWESGAG
+189 GANITGQMWESGSG

-249 LAVAWYLMI
+249 LAVAWYLLI
-258 IFAVCYIMPQSEIAK
+258 IFAVCYIMPQSAIAQ
-273 EMMSQNGLVSAKA
+273 EMSSQNGLVSAKA

-339 GKNKTPEAAI
+339 GKHKTPEAAI

-393 KKRPEMERPY
+393 KKKPEMARPY
-403 KVKAGKFVGVMAV
+403 KVKAGRFVGVMAV

-425 YIIPA
+425 YIVPA

-437 WQEWVVVG
+437 WQEWIVVG
-445 IWLALGVFFYFY
+445 IWLALGAFFYFY
-457 SKRKYGAEFGRDIFI
+457 SKKKYGAEFGRDIFI
-472 VDESKTVEEEPAL
+472 VEDGGKAEEQEEAV

-493 RHFVITMGCE
+493 RHFVITVGCE
-503 YGSGGPEIA
+503 YGSGGPQIA
-512 RMVADYFGIEYYDRD
+512 KMIADRLGIEYYNRD

-532 VQEIGVDKGLVEEA
+532 VAQIGVDKGLVEEA

-574 QFQAIHDF
+574 QFQAINDF
-582 AKHSCVI
+582 ANRSSCVI

-599 DTEDVM
+599 NRDDVL

-611 PQKDEIAAVMKKKG
+611 PQEDEIAVVMKEKG
-625 LNERKAEEEWENVE
+625 IKNMRKAKEEWESVD
-639 KSQHAR
+639 KAQHAR

-661 ILLNSSLL
+661 MLINSSIL
-669 GWDATAQ
+669 GWDETADMIIDMIDRKFEQ
-676 FIEELVER
+676 DDAKQ
-684 RFGLTEETL
+684 L
-693 KKEAWRANERI
+693 KKEA
-704 YDQNRNRRI
+704 

>member
-34 GDWITTAGFAGSIIA
+34 GDWITTAGFMGSIIA
-49 MLIGGLMV
+49 MLIGGVMV

-115 ITYLFPDFNQVYLY
+115 ITYLFHKFNQVYLY

-141 VLGVGVAILITVI
+141 LLGVGVAVLITFI
-154 NIKGAKTAAIL
+154 NIRGAKTAAIL

-189 MGNITGQMWESGAG
+189 GANITGQMWESGTG
-203 NTLGSVFKVACMTPF
+203 TTLGSVFKVACMTPF

-249 LAVAWYLMI
+249 LAVAWYLLI
-258 IFAVCYIMPQSEIAK
+258 IFAVCYIMPQSAIVQ
-273 EMMSQNGLVSAKA
+273 EMSSQNGLVSAKA

-339 GKNKTPEAAI
+339 GKHKTPEAAI
-349 ILCGIACVA
+349 ILCGIACVV

-393 KKRPEMERPY
+393 KKKPEMARPY
-403 KVKAGKFVGVMAV
+403 KVKAGRFVGVMAV

-425 YIIPA
+425 YIVPA

-457 SKRKYGAEFGRDIFI
+457 SKKKYGAEFGRDIFI
-472 VDESKTVEEEPAL
+472 VEDGGKAEEQEETV

-493 RHFVITMGCE
+493 RHIVITVGCE
-503 YGSGGPEIA
+503 YGSGGPQIA
-512 RMVADYFGIEYYDRD
+512 KMVADRLGIEYYNRD

-532 VQEIGVDKGLVEEA
+532 VAQIGVDKGLVEEA

-574 QFQAIHDF
+574 QFQAINDF
-582 AKHSCVI
+582 ANKSSCVI

-599 DTEDVM
+599 NRDDVL

-611 PQKDEIAAVMKKKG
+611 PQEDEIAAVMKEKG
-625 LNERKAEEEWENVE
+625 IKNMRKAKEEWESVD
-639 KSQHAR
+639 KAQHAR

-661 ILLNSSLL
+661 MLINSSIL
-669 GWDATAQ
+669 GWDETADMIIDMIDRKFEQ
-676 FIEELVER
+676 DDAKQ
-684 RFGLTEETL
+684 L
-693 KKEAWRANERI
+693 KKEA
-704 YDQNRNRRI
+704 

>member
-34 GDWITTAGFAGSIIA
+34 GDWITTAGFVGSIIA
-49 MLIGGLMV
+49 MLIGGVMV

-115 ITYLFPDFNQVYLY
+115 ITYLFPEFNQVYLY

-141 VLGVGVAILITVI
+141 LLGVGVAVLITFI
-154 NIKGAKTAAIL
+154 NIRGAKTAAIL

-176 GILLVVGSAINGD
+176 GILLVVGSAVNGD
-189 MGNITGQMWESGAG
+189 GANITGQMWESGTG
-203 NTLGSVFKVACMTPF
+203 TTLGSVFKVACMTPF

-249 LAVAWYLMI
+249 LAVAWYLLI
-258 IFAVCYIMPQSEIAK
+258 IFAVCYIMPQSAIAQ
-273 EMMSQNGLVSAKA
+273 EMSSQNGLVSAKA

-339 GKNKTPEAAI
+339 GKHKTPEAAI
-349 ILCGIACVA
+349 ILCGIACVV

-393 KKRPEMERPY
+393 KKKPEMARPY
-403 KVKAGKFVGVMAV
+403 KVKAGRFVGVMAV

-425 YIIPA
+425 YIVPA

-437 WQEWVVVG
+437 WQEWIVVG
-445 IWLALGVFFYFY
+445 IWLALGAFFYFY
-457 SKRKYGAEFGRDIFI
+457 SKKKYGAEFGRDIFI
-472 VDESKTVEEEPAL
+472 VEDGGKTEEQEETV

-493 RHFVITMGCE
+493 RHFVITVGCE
-503 YGSGGPEIA
+503 YGSGGPQIA
-512 RMVADYFGIEYYDRD
+512 KMIADRLGIEYYNRD

-532 VQEIGVDKGLVEEA
+532 VAQIGVDKGLVEEA

-574 QFQAIHDF
+574 QFQAINDF
-582 AKHSCVI
+582 ANRSSCVI

-599 DTEDVM
+599 NRDDVL

-611 PQKDEIAAVMKKKG
+611 PQEDEIAAVMKEKG
-625 LNERKAEEEWENVE
+625 IKNMRKAKEEWESVD
-639 KSQHAR
+639 KAQHAR

-661 ILLNSSLL
+661 MLINSSIL
-669 GWDATAQ
+669 GWDETADMIIDMIDRKFEQ
-676 FIEELVER
+676 DDAKQ
-684 RFGLTEETL
+684 L
-693 KKEAWRANERI
+693 KKEA
-704 YDQNRNRRI
+704 

>member
-49 MLIGGLMV
+49 MLIGGVMV

-115 ITYLFPDFNQVYLY
+115 ITYLFPEFNQVYLY

-141 VLGVGVAILITVI
+141 LLGVGVAVLITFI
-154 NIKGAKTAAIL
+154 NIRGAKTAAIL

-176 GILLVVGSAINGD
+176 GILLVVGSAVNGD
-189 MGNITGQMWESGAG
+189 GANITGQMWESGTG
-203 NTLGSVFKVACMTPF
+203 TTLGSVFKVACMTPF

-249 LAVAWYLMI
+249 LAVAWYLLI
-258 IFAVCYIMPQSEIAK
+258 IFAVCYIMPQSAIAQ
-273 EMMSQNGLVSAKA
+273 EMSSQNGLVSAKA

-339 GKNKTPEAAI
+339 GKHKTPEAAI
-349 ILCGIACVA
+349 ILCGIACVV

-393 KKRPEMERPY
+393 KKKPEMARPY
-403 KVKAGKFVGVMAV
+403 KVKAGRFVGV
-416 LMAGFMTLL
+416 MAGFMTLL
-425 YIIPA
+425 YIVPA

-437 WQEWVVVG
+437 WQEWIVVG
-445 IWLALGVFFYFY
+445 IWLALGAFFYFY
-457 SKRKYGAEFGRDIFI
+457 SKKKYGAEFGRDIFI
-472 VDESKTVEEEPAL
+472 VEDGGKTEEQEETV

-493 RHFVITMGCE
+493 RHFVITVGCE
-503 YGSGGPEIA
+503 YGSGGPQIA
-512 RMVADYFGIEYYDRD
+512 KMVADRLGIEYYNRD

-532 VQEIGVDKGLVEEA
+532 VAHIGVDKGLVEEA

-574 QFQAIHDF
+574 QFQAINDF
-582 AKHSCVI
+582 ANRSSCVI

-599 DTEDVM
+599 NRDDVL

-611 PQKDEIAAVMKKKG
+611 PQEDEIAAVMKEKG
-625 LNERKAEEEWENVE
+625 IKNMRKAKEEWESVD
-639 KSQHAR
+639 KAQHAR

-661 ILLNSSLL
+661 MLINSSIL
-669 GWDATAQ
+669 GWDETADMIIDMIDRKFEQ
-676 FIEELVER
+676 DDAKQ
-684 RFGLTEETL
+684 L
-693 KKEAWRANERI
+693 KKEA
-704 YDQNRNRRI
+704 

>member
-49 MLIGGLMV
+49 MLIGGVMV

-115 ITYLFPDFNQVYLY
+115 ITYLFPEFNQVYLY

-141 VLGVGVAILITVI
+141 LLGVGVAVLITFI
-154 NIKGAKTAAIL
+154 NIRGAKTAAIL

-176 GILLVVGSAINGD
+176 GILLVVGSAVNGD
-189 MGNITGQMWESGAG
+189 GANITGQMWESGSG

-249 LAVAWYLMI
+249 LAVAWYLLI
-258 IFAVCYIMPQSEIAK
+258 IFAVCYIMPQSAIAQ
-273 EMMSQNGLVSAKA
+273 EMSSQNGLVSAKA

-339 GKNKTPEAAI
+339 GKHKTPEAAI
-349 ILCGIACVA
+349 ILCGIACVV

-393 KKRPEMERPY
+393 KKKPEMARPY
-403 KVKAGKFVGVMAV
+403 KVKAGRFVGVMAV

-425 YIIPA
+425 YIVPA

-437 WQEWVVVG
+437 WQEWIVVG

-457 SKRKYGAEFGRDIFI
+457 SKKKYGAEFGRDIFI
-472 VDESKTVEEEPAL
+472 VEDGGKAEEQEEAV

-493 RHFVITMGCE
+493 RHFVITVGCE
-503 YGSGGPEIA
+503 YGSGGPQIA
-512 RMVADYFGIEYYDRD
+512 KMIADRLGIEYYNSD

-532 VQEIGVDKGLVEEA
+532 VAQIGVDKGLVEEA

-574 QFQAIHDF
+574 QFQAINDF
-582 AKHSCVI
+582 ANRSSCVI

-599 DTEDVM
+599 NRDDVL

-611 PQKDEIAAVMKKKG
+611 PQEDEIAAVMKEKG
-625 LNERKAEEEWENVE
+625 IKNMRKAKEEWESVD
-639 KSQHAR
+639 KAQHAR

-661 ILLNSSLL
+661 MLINSSIL
-669 GWDATAQ
+669 GWDETADMIIDMIDRKFEQ
-676 FIEELVER
+676 DDAKQ
-684 RFGLTEETL
+684 L
-693 KKEAWRANERI
+693 KKEA
-704 YDQNRNRRI
+704 